1 MKITDALRGEHGPLY
16 ALFLHCEESALKW
29 ELADLL
35 LAGRCI
41 EAALLSHARV
51 EDELLFSAVERV
63 MPPGGPAAAMRA
75 EHDEIDHELM
85 ALRAAETE
93 AQARGTL
100 AAVIEKA
107 RDHFEKEEMVLFPL
121 ADELVPAAELES
133 LARVW
138 ADRRG
143 VACSDRVLCHS

>member
-1 MKITDALRGEHGPLY
+1 
-16 ALFLHCEESALKW
+16 
-29 ELADLL
+29 
-35 LAGRCI
+35 
-41 EAALLSHARV
+41 
-51 EDELLFSAVERV
+51 
-63 MPPGGPAAAMRA
+63 
-75 EHDEIDHELM
+75 M

-93 AQARGTL
+93 SQARGTL

-121 ADELVPAAELES
+121 ADELIPAAELES

-143 VACSDRVLCHS
+143 VACSDRALCHS